1 MAYTN
6 YAPGSHTTTQ
16 LVGSVLSSTAGLTV
30 DLASVQLHYG
40 VVLDSSAATANPIE
54 RTSLSFYDGSL
65 NLGIGAG
72 LLLTS
77 GNGVVPTTKAV
88 LATVSILQR
97 HLTALTLPT
106 PLLMPNSKAR

>member
-1 MAYTN
+1 MTYTN

-16 LVGSVLSSTAGLTV
+16 LVGSILSSTAGFTV
-30 DLASVQLHYG
+30 DLSSIQLHYG
-40 VVLDSSAATANPIE
+40 VVTEYSTEGAVE

-77 GNGVVPTTKAV
+77 GNGVVPTTN
-88 LATVSILQR
+88 TE
-97 HLTALTLPT
+97 
-106 PLLMPNSKAR
+106 